1 MKALFP
7 AVLLS
12 LVGMSSPAMAQIS
25 ERCRVDDVLLNE
37 TVRHGRNAWAR
48 KCGFIT
54 QRLEQYYNEEYEYV
68 TFLQGCYSYPNVA
81 PGSSCYI
88 HVPASESAACVPL
101 SALVR
106 LGSCVNAFAP
116 AAPWENLEEQHGER
130 TTDALPQALWAY
142 FHHRLLVRE
151 EAEARGL

>member
-12 LVGMSSPAMAQIS
+12 LVGVSSTAMAQLS
-25 ERCRVDDVLLNE
+25 ERCTVDDVLLNE
-37 TVRHGRNAWAR
+37 TVRRGRNAWAR

-54 QRLEQYYNEEYEYV
+54 ATKEAYLNAENEYQ
-68 TFLQGCYSYPNVA
+68 TFFQGCYSYPNVA

-88 HVPASESAACVPL
+88 HVPIYEWAACVPL
-101 SALVR
+101 DQLTKI
-106 LGSCVNAFAP
+106 GTCVNGD
-116 AAPWENLEEQHGER
+116 PWPLLEEQHGER